1 MLQLRRLLPLLA
13 SVVTL
18 FAVPLVA
25 PAGTGQ
31 YPRSPA
37 VATFVVD
44 GQVAHPRTLTVE
56 DLRQFA
62 EQRVRAR
69 FGSGDGREEH
79 RYRGALL
86 LDVLQAAQPQFDS
99 ETKNDALRHAVLV
112 TASDG
117 YQAAL
122 AWGEIDPRF
131 AATEVLLAY
140 EEDRQPLARPRLVVP
155 SDERGGRYV
164 TDVTRVSLLR
174 LAS

>member
-1 MLQLRRLLPLLA
+1 MRA
-13 SVVTL
+13 AVAGT

-25 PAGTGQ
+25 PAATGQ

-37 VATFVVD
+37 AATFVVD

-56 DLRQFA
+56 DLRQFP

-86 LDVLQAAQPQFDS
+86 LDVLEAAQPQFDP
-99 ETKNDALRHAVLV
+99 ETKNDAVLV

-117 YQAAL
+117 YQAAV
-122 AWGEIDPRF
+122 AWGEIGPRF

-164 TDVTRVSLLR
+164 TEVTRVSLLR

>member
-1 MLQLRRLLPLLA
+1 MRA
-13 SVVTL
+13 AVAGT

-25 PAGTGQ
+25 PAATGQ

-37 VATFVVD
+37 AATFVVD

-56 DLRQFA
+56 DLRQFP

-86 LDVLQAAQPQFDS
+86 LDVLEAAQPQFDP
-99 ETKNDALRHAVLV
+99 ETKNDAVLV

-117 YQAAL
+117 YQAAV

-164 TDVTRVSLLR
+164 TEVTRVSLLR

>member
-1 MLQLRRLLPLLA
+1 MRA
-13 SVVTL
+13 AVAGT

-25 PAGTGQ
+25 PAATGQ

-37 VATFVVD
+37 AATFVVD

-56 DLRQFA
+56 DLRQFP

-86 LDVLQAAQPQFDS
+86 LDVLEAAQPQFDP
-99 ETKNDALRHAVLV
+99 ETKNDAVLV

-117 YQAAL
+117 YQAAV

-155 SDERGGRYV
+155 GDERGGRYV
-164 TDVTRVSLLR
+164 TDVSRVSLLR

>member
-1 MLQLRRLLPLLA
+1 MRA
-13 SVVTL
+13 AVAGT

-56 DLRQFA
+56 DLRQFP

-86 LDVLQAAQPQFDS
+86 LDVLEAAQPQFDP

-112 TASDG
+112 TASEVITDAPRARRLSPG
-117 YQAAL
+117 PASRAAPP
-122 AWGEIDPRF
+122 GSR
-131 AATEVLLAY
+131 
-140 EEDRQPLARPRLVVP
+140 
-155 SDERGGRYV
+155 
-164 TDVTRVSLLR
+164 
-174 LAS
+174 

>member
-1 MLQLRRLLPLLA
+1 MRA
-13 SVVTL
+13 VVAGT

-25 PAGTGQ
+25 PAATGQ

-37 VATFVVD
+37 AATFVIN
-44 GQVAHPRTLTVE
+44 GQVAHPRTLTAE
-56 DLRQFA
+56 DLRQFP

-69 FGSGDGREEH
+69 FGSGDGREER

-86 LDVLQAAQPQFDS
+86 LDVLEAAQPQFDP
-99 ETKNDALRHAVLV
+99 ETKNDAVLV

-117 YQAAL
+117 YQAAV

-164 TDVTRVSLLR
+164 TEVTRVSLLR